1 LLTEKSESTSLFFLD
16 IYKMQRRSFLSLWAL
31 ASSAVLLPIQSA
43 MAHTP
48 YRFWDVFRKR
58 NMVILTSHADYTGD
72 ETGDVWVATLRENLP
87 LSRAM
92 ISRTH
97 DMTRMASLLKTDQ
110 VKLAVLS
117 YQHARLMFTGEPP
130 FEEYAPLQLEILV
143 DNGKYLLVTRPDLP
157 LYHGYLVTTA
167 LMDSSDKLQLVNP
180 DKGRFGMAVHAGAQ
194 AHYRGEKLTPP
205 PPASE
210 EK

>member
-1 LLTEKSESTSLFFLD
+1 
-16 IYKMQRRSFLSLWAL
+16 MQRRSFLSLWAL
-31 ASSAVLLPIQSA
+31 ASSAVLLPIRSA

>member
-1 LLTEKSESTSLFFLD
+1 
-16 IYKMQRRSFLSLWAL
+16 MQF
-31 ASSAVLLPIQSA
+31 A

-58 NMVILTSHADYTGD
+58 NMQILTSHDDYIGD
-72 ETGDVWVATLRENLP
+72 ETGDVWVATLREKLP

-92 ISRTH
+92 VSRTQY
-97 DMTRMASLLKTDQ
+97 MTRMASLLKTDQ
-110 VKLAVLS
+110 VKIAVLS
-117 YQHARLMFTGEPP
+117 YQHAQQMSTGEPP
-130 FEEYAPLQLEILV
+130 FEEYAPLKLDILV
-143 DNGKYLLVTRPDLP
+143 DNGKYLLVTLPNLP

-167 LMDSSDKLQLVNP
+167 LMEAADKLQLINP
-180 DKGRFGMAVHAGAQ
+180 DQGRFGMAVHAGAQ

-205 PPASE
+205 PAPE

>member
-1 LLTEKSESTSLFFLD
+1 
-16 IYKMQRRSFLSLWAL
+16 MQRRSFLSFGAL
-31 ASSAVLLPIQSA
+31 ASSVVLLPLQVA

-72 ETGDVWVATLRENLP
+72 ETGDAWVATLRENLP

-143 DNGKYLLVTRPDLP
+143 DNGKYLLVTLPNLP

-167 LMDSSDKLQLVNP
+167 LMEAADKLQFINP
-180 DKGRFGMAVHAGAQ
+180 GQGHFGMAVHSGAQ

-205 PPASE
+205 PAPE

>member
-1 LLTEKSESTSLFFLD
+1 
-16 IYKMQRRSFLSLWAL
+16 MQRRSFLSFGAL
-31 ASSAVLLPIQSA
+31 ASSVVLLPLQVA

-72 ETGDVWVATLRENLP
+72 ETGDAWVATLRENLP

-110 VKLAVLS
+110 VKLAVLA
-117 YQHARLMFTGEPP
+117 YQHARLKFSGEPP
-130 FEEYAPLQLEILV
+130 FEEYAPLQLDILV
-143 DNGKYLLVTRPDLP
+143 DNGKYLLVTLP
-157 LYHGYLVTTA
+157 NLPHYHGYLVTTA
-167 LMDSSDKLQLVNP
+167 LMEAADKLQFINP
-180 DKGRFGMAVHAGAQ
+180 GQGHFGMAVHAGAQ
-194 AHYRGEKLTPP
+194 AHYRGEKLSPP
-205 PPASE
+205 PVPE

>member
-1 LLTEKSESTSLFFLD
+1 LS
-16 IYKMQRRSFLSLWAL
+16 ISFAT
-31 ASSAVLLPIQSA
+31 AMLPMIHA
-43 MAHTP
+43 IAHTP

-58 NMVILTSHADYTGD
+58 NMQIMTSHADYTGD
-72 ETGDVWVATLRENLP
+72 DIGDAWVAVLRENLP

-92 ISRTH
+92 VSRTH
-97 DMTRMASLLKTDQ
+97 DMPRIASLLKTDQ
-110 VKLAVLS
+110 VKNAVLS

-130 FEEYAPLQLEILV
+130 FEEFAPLQMEILV

-167 LMDSSDKLQLVNP
+167 LMEAANKLQLINP
-180 DKGRFGMAVHAGAQ
+180 GNGRFGMAVHAGAQ
-194 AHYRGEKLTPP
+194 AYYRGEKLEPPP
-205 PPASE
+205 PPA